1 MSMLNTFSA
10 KTYNRIRNLEGNTIL
25 DNTNILQEHQP
36 ASMRRTKVIA
46 GNNIL
51 SAGFS
56 FHNLAKDVSKGV
68 KAVNNIVPDSV
79 KDEVKR
85 QALNAAK
92 TAVSQYLLPAATV
105 VAENPELALVAAG
118 RKNSKVKAL
127 VQGAGKKGVIPKNTE
142 KWLDHVKEYKK
153 KHNCTYKEA
162 LSKASAS
169 YKKK

>member
-68 KAVNNIVPDSV
+68 KAVNDVVPQSV
-79 KDEVKR
+79 KDEIKR
-85 QALNAAK
+85 QAINVA
-92 TAVSQYLLPAATV
+92 TNYLAPAAVT
-105 VAENPELALVAAG
+105 VAEDAPLALLAAG

-127 VQGAGKKGVIPKNTE
+127 VQGAGKKGVIPKNTD
-142 KWLDHVKEYKK
+142 KWLNHVKEYKK